1 MKVLSTTLLLF
12 IISTLLS
19 GCAGEQADNK
29 VTAEQQAVEQVAAPF
44 AQGAIALTITAEPGL
59 NSWNEIANSCT
70 VLVIQAQKASSLN
83 KIMSNPA
90 QLKNLFN
97 GAGAEDDILKVDRY
111 AAMPGQ
117 QTTLHIDRSE
127 NTRVVA
133 IVAGYYPFP
142 KKQHMAMV
150 SIPVTLT
157 STGWWTPKWSAQ
169 LSPLILNVR
178 LGSQSITEL
187 TKNASPQDV
196 PPSAGAPSSPQKT
209 QSPTGVPSPPQ
220 NAQSPA
226 DFQAVQKSLVDALT
240 QGEK

>member
-1 MKVLSTTLLLF
+1 VKAQSKALLLF
-12 IISTLLS
+12 IFSTLLG
-19 GCAGEQADNK
+19 GCSGEQANNK
-29 VTAEQQAVEQVAAPF
+29 VSPEQQAVDQVTAPF
-44 AQGAIALTITAEPGL
+44 AQGAIALNITAEPGL

-70 VLVIQAQKASSLN
+70 LLVIQAQKASSLN
-83 KIMSNPA
+83 KILSNPA
-90 QLKNLFN
+90 QLKSLFN

-127 NTRVVA
+127 NTRKVA

-142 KKQHMAMV
+142 KKQHMGMV

-157 STGWWTPKWSAQ
+157 STGWWTKKWSAQ

-187 TKNASPQDV
+187 TKN
-196 PPSAGAPSSPQKT
+196 SSPNDI
-209 QSPTGVPSPPQ
+209 P
-220 NAQSPA
+220 SPA
-226 DFQAVQKSLVDALT
+226 DSQVVQNSPVNVTAK
-240 QGEK
+240 GEM